1 MEEKQRNIRPTVQH
15 EKWADLLEALENTY
29 TISFKEVCRI
39 LRASRPWANQYVKP
53 FIPYVFINSSQRGD
67 TSSGK
72 INWVRMAAM
81 QLERPD
87 MTESVWFHTEDFKT
101 FIVNSIVSV
110 TKQTKAIPLTYLMP
124 ENDIEGFI
132 LERAELRQKMKETFV
147 PQLLAKLSAAYHA
160 LPYSYFADDPATKQL
175 VESQVRITDRTKAPA
190 ITVPL
195 PEGYMTRWQAPHD
208 LKDYGDAD
216 ETIYR
221 QLFRNG
227 AIRIE
232 LSLKDEAGK
241 KGTKIFYVPDPEPLD
256 APHADEGC
264 IIVTEQ
270 AWQQYQK
277 ERGR

>member
-1 MEEKQRNIRPTVQH
+1 MAEKQRNIRPTVQH
-15 EKWADLLEALENTY
+15 EKWADLLEALQTTY

-53 FIPYVFINSSQRGD
+53 FVPYVFINSSQRGD

-81 QLERPD
+81 QLNRPE
-87 MTESVWFHTEDFKT
+87 MTESVWFNRADFQT
-101 FIVNSIVSV
+101 FITTAVSSC

-124 ENDIEGFI
+124 ESDIEGFVT
-132 LERAELRQKMKETFV
+132 ERAELRQQMKEALA
-147 PQLLAKLSAAYHA
+147 PQLFAKLSAAYHM
-160 LPYSYFADDPATKQL
+160 LPYRYFKNDPATKKL
-175 VESQVRITDRTKAPA
+175 LEGQVRITERTKAPA
-190 ITVPL
+190 IKVPL
-195 PEGYMTRWQAPHD
+195 PSDFMEHWQAPHD

-221 QLFRNG
+221 LLFQKG

-232 LSLKDEAGK
+232 LRLKDETGK
-241 KGTKIFYVPDPEPLD
+241 VGTKVFYMLDPEPLIV
-256 APHADEGC
+256 PFMDEGH

-270 AWQQYQK
+270 AWQQYKK
-277 ERGR
+277 EQG